1 MNNLIVTALGAPY
14 LIYTWMQVKFV
25 QDKGIDVGGKEL
37 LIILQVCSLV
47 ARMCF
52 GPVADIAIIRTHRI
66 MIQQV
71 CFIIMSSFIF
81 LHDKSIR

>member
-1 MNNLIVTALGAPY
+1 MICF
-14 LIYTWMQVKFV
+14 IYTTIQVKFV

-47 ARMCF
+47 ARICF

-71 CFIIMSSFIF
+71 RVIITSSFIF
-81 LHDKSIR
+81 LHYIPTNIIR